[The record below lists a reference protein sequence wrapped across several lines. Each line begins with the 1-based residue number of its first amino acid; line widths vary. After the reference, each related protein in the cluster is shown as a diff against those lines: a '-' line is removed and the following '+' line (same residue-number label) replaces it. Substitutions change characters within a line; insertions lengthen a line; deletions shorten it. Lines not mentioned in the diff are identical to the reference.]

1 MTDFFHRLSRFA
13 LPALAF
19 LLSFAGLLRNFEFSI
34 FINLAVPV
42 GLASAVIYLMREA
55 KEKHVAGK
63 ALLYPSEAVQ
73 QARKALAQLGEP
85 GFELWHQLR
94 IPNEHKSKGIF
105 IMGEQGS
112 GKTVYLLYLIEK
124 ALRDPH
130 AKAVIHDFKMDIY
143 PFLLQ
148 HLKIPESQVKLLH
161 PYDKRASG
169 WNIQADIEDE
179 DTAEEVAG
187 AFIEK
192 GDPKNVFFPKS
203 ARNII
208 KAILTYYLYRS
219 EENSEYRWGLIHVVE
234 ALRKRDRI
242 LEMIEAYP
250 VLEYAK
256 DALQNDDV
264 RATIFA
270 DFGKIETVATMWNQP
285 DKELV
290 SLRAWR
296 RKEGREVLVL
306 GTDVMREAT
315 CKTLNRALWAM
326 LSKQVLDQSAPKL
339 GDMWFFLDEFH
350 AMGRLEGLETFV
362 STARS
367 RKGNIVLAG
376 QDINQLLKP
385 EMYHKE
391 GTNIIM
397 QGCSTKIFFRCSGD
411 ASRWASNQIGNEWLL
426 KQSKDRRVS
435 GGDVSTGT
443 GEKEQQQAV
452 VKPEDIQCLQMC
464 SAQRPVLDAVI
475 STFLNDP
482 IHYQMPFRAFANVW
496 ATPKIEEDYQP
507 EDRRELM
514 RPQAMNKEQLIALG
528 LEKEEEKRATA
539 GDDDQVAGQARRRT
553 YKPKTSRG

>member
-1 MTDFFHRLSRFA
+1 MTEFFQRLSRFA

-19 LLSFAGLLRNFEFSI
+19 LLSFAGLIRNFEFST
-34 FINLAVPV
+34 FINLTVPA
-42 GLASAVIYLMREA
+42 GLAGAVIYIMRDK
-55 KEKHVAGK
+55 KEKHVDGK
-63 ALLYPSEAVQ
+63 ALLYPAEAVQ
-73 QARKALAQLGEP
+73 QARKALAQMGEP
-85 GFELWHQLR
+85 GFELWAQLKV
-94 IPNEHKSKGIF
+94 PDEYKSKGIF

-124 ALRDPH
+124 ALRDPR

-143 PFLLQ
+143 PFLLR

-161 PYDKRASG
+161 PYDKRGCG

-179 DTAEEVAG
+179 DTAEEVAS

-192 GDPKNVFFPKS
+192 GDPKNIFFPKS
-203 ARNII
+203 ARNIV

-219 EENSEYRWGLIHVVE
+219 EENSEFRWGLIHVVE

-242 LEMIEAYP
+242 LAMIEAYP

-296 RKEGREVLVL
+296 RKPERELLVL
-306 GTDVMREAT
+306 GTDTKRETT
-315 CKTLNRALWAM
+315 CKLLNRALWAM
-326 LSKQVLDQSAPKL
+326 LSKQVLDQSAPKI

-350 AMGRLEGLETFV
+350 AMGKLEGLETFV
-362 STARS
+362 SVARS

-376 QDINQLLKP
+376 QDINQLLKLD
-385 EMYHKE
+385 MYGQQ
-391 GTNIIM
+391 GTNIIL
-397 QGCSTKIFFRCSGD
+397 QGCSTQIFFRCSGD
-411 ASRWASNQIGNEWLL
+411 ASHWASKQIGHEWLW
-426 KQSKDRRVS
+426 KQSKNRGIS
-435 GGDVSTGT
+435 GGNLSIGT
-443 GEKEQQQAV
+443 GETEQETAV
-452 VKPEDIQCLQMC
+452 VKPEDIQRLRKC

-475 STFLNDP
+475 TTFLDDP
-482 IHYQMPFRAFANVW
+482 VHYTMPFSAFGNVW
-496 ATPKIEEDYQP
+496 ATPKIDEDYQP
-507 EDRRELM
+507 EDRRERM
-514 RPQAMNKEQLIALG
+514 RPQPMTHEQLIALG
-528 LEKEEEKRATA
+528 LEQAIEPPKEQATA
-539 GDDDQVAGQARRRT
+539 TAGQARRRSF
-553 YKPKTSRG
+553 KPKTSRA

>member
-1 MTDFFHRLSRFA
+1 MTEFFYRLSRFA

-19 LLSFAGLLRNFEFSI
+19 LLSFAGLIRNFEFST
-34 FINLAVPV
+34 FINLAVPS
-42 GLASAVIYLMREA
+42 GLASAVIYLMRET

-63 ALLYPSEAVQ
+63 ALLYPAEAVQ
-73 QARKALAQLGEP
+73 QARKALAQMGEP
-85 GFELWHQLR
+85 GFELWGQLKV
-94 IPNEHKSKGIF
+94 PNEYKSKGIF

-124 ALRDPH
+124 ALRDPR

-143 PFLLQ
+143 PFLLR

-161 PYDKRASG
+161 PYDKRACG
-169 WNIQADIEDE
+169 WDIQADIEDE
-179 DTAEEVAG
+179 DTAEEVAS

-192 GDPKNVFFPKS
+192 GDPKNIFFPKS
-203 ARNII
+203 ARNIV

-219 EENSEYRWGLIHVVE
+219 EENPQYRWGLIHVVE

-242 LEMIEAYP
+242 LAMIEAYP

-296 RKEGREVLVL
+296 RKEERELLIL
-306 GTDVMREAT
+306 GTDTKRETT
-315 CKTLNRALWAM
+315 CKLLNRALWTM
-326 LSKQVLDQSAPKL
+326 LSKQVLDQSAPKI

-350 AMGRLEGLETFV
+350 AMGKLEGLETFV
-362 STARS
+362 SVARS

-376 QDINQLLKP
+376 QDINQLLKLD
-385 EMYHKE
+385 MYGE
-391 GTNIIM
+391 QGTNIIL
-397 QGCSTKIFFRCSGD
+397 QGCSTKIIFRCSGD
-411 ASRWASNQIGNEWLL
+411 ASIWASKQIGNEWLM
-426 KQSKDRRVS
+426 KQSTNRGFS
-435 GGDVSTGT
+435 GGNVQSGT
-443 GEKEQQQAV
+443 SEREEPQAV
-452 VKPEDIQCLQMC
+452 VKPEDIQCLQKC

-475 STFLNDP
+475 STFLDDP
-482 IHYQMPFRAFANVW
+482 VHYPMPFSAFGNVW
-496 ATPKIEEDYQP
+496 ATPQILEDYKP
-507 EDRRELM
+507 EDRRDRM
-514 RPQAMNKEQLIALG
+514 RPQPMTHEQLVALG
-528 LEKEEEKRATA
+528 LEQQIEPPSVQTAATA
-539 GDDDQVAGQARRRT
+539 GQSRRRSF
-553 YKPKTSRG
+553 KPKTSRA